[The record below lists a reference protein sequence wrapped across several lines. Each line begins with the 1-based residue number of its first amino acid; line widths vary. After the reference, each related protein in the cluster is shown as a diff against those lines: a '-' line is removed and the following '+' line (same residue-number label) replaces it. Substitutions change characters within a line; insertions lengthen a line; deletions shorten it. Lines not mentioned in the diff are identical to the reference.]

1 MNNNIN
7 NTLNFVNTI
16 HHNIP
21 SEQIIGT
28 FIRNSTSIKNIFTYI
43 VEQFKKMLKKKA
55 YIHYFTEFMEETEL
69 NLAATNLLD
78 LIAEYNMIEKE
89 MNKNV

>member
-1 MNNNIN
+1 
-7 NTLNFVNTI
+7 
-16 HHNIP
+16 
-21 SEQIIGT
+21 
-28 FIRNSTSIKNIFTYI
+28 

-55 YIHYFTEFMEETEL
+55 YMHYFTEFMEETEL